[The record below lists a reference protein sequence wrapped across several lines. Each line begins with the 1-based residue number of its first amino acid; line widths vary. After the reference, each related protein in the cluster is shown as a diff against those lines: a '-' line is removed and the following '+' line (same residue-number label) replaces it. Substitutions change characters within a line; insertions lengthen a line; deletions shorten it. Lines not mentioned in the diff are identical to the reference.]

1 MNFKL
6 NTIPNFIAH
15 SINPKAQC
23 DAKDPSNHYSHAC
36 SCVICT
42 IYSLSQLIFVRENW
56 YRLSYHVHLDT
67 NIHVTSRH
75 VTDLI
80 SEVISEVIRMT
91 TDPVVIRKFMD
102 STYSSKSMILI
113 INNLGS
119 RCLNIIRRNSI
130 NPTEYLS
137 RSHSPSISKQ
147 LSSNILSNIGVS
159 IKSMSMVALRLTLA
173 RSTSS
178 SAGRSRRYRRFF
190 SGVAY

>member
-1 MNFKL
+1 MRCQGPIQPLFACMFMCHLYNLLSFTTNFCAREL
-6 NTIPNFIAH
+6 VSVIIPRTPGH
-15 SINPKAQC
+15 K
-23 DAKDPSNHYSHAC
+23 H
-36 SCVICT
+36 
-42 IYSLSQLIFVRENW
+42 
-56 YRLSYHVHLDT
+56 
-67 NIHVTSRH
+67 SRH

-80 SEVISEVIRMT
+80 SEVIRMT
-91 TDPVVIRKFMD
+91 TNPVVIRKFMD